1 MNHRPLR
8 RAIALSL
15 LALLALAGTASAD
28 RLFAD
33 GDVLTPTIEGTK
45 HLGDVAPGAEV
56 SVDIGFVVTCTLLA
70 HVDAGQ
76 SVVLSANGGTQP
88 GDGVIVSVT
97 TAVLDPPPSAWPAD
111 GTGCP
116 DPVPTHA
123 GGAFSHVTLRAPTV
137 PGNGYTFTVAWAR
150 SFQPT
155 GNGDSTALGP
165 SMTSINLT
173 MNVVGNVAPRLILP
187 ASFSVE
193 GNTANG
199 WTAVWSGVSATDPE
213 DAPDPIPTCTPAAGS
228 TLPLGTTPVSCSV
241 TDSGGLTAT
250 GGFNVTVVDTT
261 DPVLAGVPADSEVIT
276 SDPTG
281 TTLSYAM
288 PTATDV
294 VDPSPDVTCTPA
306 TGDHVGTGPTTVTCT
321 ATDASG
327 NSASDTFDVTVTFRA
342 PHTASATWQDPID
355 VSGNTFSTNHGR
367 TLPIK
372 VRLFVDGAEVRTGS
386 ASLTV
391 TPCGG
396 GTGLDLPLTTGGG
409 RWNASLDTS
418 LLVGSCHT
426 VTAWVQGL
434 EAGSFRLELRGAEP
448 AKANKTPAPTPTS
461 GPTPA
466 STSDTK
472 PPKATEP
479 KNAGPDTAKPDK
491 AKDPKPDK
499 AGKK

>member
-8 RAIALSL
+8 RSIVLSL
-15 LALLALAGTASAD
+15 LAVLALAGTASAD

-45 HLGDVAPGAEV
+45 HLGNVSPGAEV
-56 SVDIGFVVTCTLLA
+56 SVDIGFVLTCVGIA
-70 HVDAGQ
+70 HVDDGQ

-88 GDGVIVSVT
+88 ADGLIVSVT
-97 TAVLDPPPSAWPAD
+97 TAVLDPAPSGWAD
-111 GTGCP
+111 DGSGCP
-116 DPVPTHA
+116 DPVPSLP
-123 GGAFSHVTLRAPTV
+123 GGAFSHVTLRAPTA

-173 MNVVGNVAPRLILP
+173 MNVVGNIAPRLVLP

-199 WTAVWSGVSATDPE
+199 WIADWSGVLATDPE

-228 TLPLGTTPVSCSV
+228 TLPVGINAVSCSV

-261 DPVLAGVPADSEVIT
+261 NPVLAGVPADFEVIT

-281 TTLSYAM
+281 TSLAYST

-294 VDPSPDVTCTPA
+294 VDPSPDVSCAPA
-306 TGDHVGTGPTTVTCT
+306 SGDHVGTGTTTVTCT

-327 NSASDTFDVTVTFRA
+327 NSASDTFDVTITYRA

-355 VSGNTFSTNHGR
+355 VSGNTFSTNDGR

-372 VRLFVDGAEVRTGS
+372 VRLFVDGTEVKAGS

-396 GTGLDLPLTTGGG
+396 GTGLDLPLETGGG

-434 EAGSFRLELRGAEP
+434 EAGSFRLDLRGAEP
-448 AKANKTPAPTPTS
+448 TRANKTPAPTATS

-472 PPKATEP
+472 PDKAKEP
-479 KNAGPDTAKPDK
+479 TGAEPDTAKPDK

>member
-33 GDVLTPTIEGTK
+33 GDLVTPTTPQGTK
-45 HLGDVAPGAEV
+45 PLGDVAAGAEV
-56 SVDIGFVVTCTLLA
+56 SADIGFVLTCVGVA

-76 SVVLSANGGTQP
+76 SVVLTENGGTQP
-88 GDGVIVSVT
+88 ADGEILSVT
-97 TAVLDPPPSAWPAD
+97 TAVLDPVPSDWAD
-111 GTGCP
+111 DGAGCP
-116 DPVPTHA
+116 DPVPSLP
-123 GGAFSHVTLRAPTV
+123 GGAVSTVTLRAPTV
-137 PGNGYTFTVAWAR
+137 PGPHTFTVAWAR
-150 SFQPT
+150 SFQPA
-155 GNGDSTALGP
+155 GNGDSFALGP

-173 MNVVGNVAPRLILP
+173 MNVVGNIAPRLVLP
-187 ASFSVE
+187 VSFSVQ

-199 WTAVWSGVSATDPE
+199 WTADWSGISATDPE
-213 DAPDPIPTCTPAAGS
+213 DAPDPVPTCTPS
-228 TLPLGTTPVSCSV
+228 TGTTLHLGTTPVSCSV
-241 TDSGGLTAT
+241 TDRGGLTTT
-250 GGFNVTVVDTT
+250 GGFDVTVVDTT

-281 TTLSYAM
+281 TTLTYAT
-288 PTATDV
+288 PTATDI

-306 TGDHVGTGPTTVTCT
+306 TDTHVGTGTTTVTCT

-327 NSASDTFDVTVTFRA
+327 NSVEDAFDVTVSYRA

-355 VSGNTFSTNHGR
+355 VSGNTFSTNYGR

-372 VRLFVDGAEVRTGS
+372 VRLFVDDAEVMTGS
-386 ASLTV
+386 ASITV

-396 GTGLDLPLTTGGG
+396 GTGLELSPTSGGG

-448 AKANKTPAPTPTS
+448 TRANNTPATPSSTA
-461 GPTPA
+461 TPA

-472 PPKATEP
+472 AGTATEATTEQP
-479 KNAGPDTAKPDK
+479 GTSKPDRS
-491 AKDPKPDK
+491 KDPKPDK

>member
-1 MNHRPLR
+1 M
-8 RAIALSL
+8 SL
-15 LALLALAGTASAD
+15 GALLALAGTASAD

-33 GDVLTPTIEGTK
+33 GDLVTPTTPQGTK
-45 HLGDVAPGAEV
+45 PLGDVAPGAEV
-56 SVDIGFVVTCTLLA
+56 AADIGFVLTCVGVA
-70 HVDAGQ
+70 HVDDGQ

-88 GDGVIVSVT
+88 ADGEIISVT
-97 TAVLDPPPSAWPAD
+97 TAVLDPVPSEWAD
-111 GTGCP
+111 DGAGCP
-116 DPVPTHA
+116 DPVPSLP
-123 GGAFSHVTLRAPTV
+123 GGAFSRVTLRAPTV
-137 PGNGYTFTVAWAR
+137 PGPHTFTVAWAR
-150 SFQPT
+150 SFQPA
-155 GNGDSTALGP
+155 GNGDSLALGP

-173 MNVVGNVAPRLILP
+173 MNVVGNIAPRLVLP
-187 ASFSVE
+187 ANFSVE
-193 GNTANG
+193 GNTRNG
-199 WTAVWSGVSATDPE
+199 WTADWSGVIATDPE
-213 DAPDPIPTCTPAAGS
+213 DAPDPVPTCTPASGN
-228 TLPLGTTPVSCSV
+228 TLPLGTNHVSCSV
-241 TDSGGLTAT
+241 TDRGGLTT
-250 GGFNVTVVDTT
+250 TSGFDVTVVDTT

-281 TTLSYAM
+281 TTLAYVA

-306 TGDHVGTGPTTVTCT
+306 TGDHVGTGTTTVTCT

-342 PHTASATWQDPID
+342 PHTAGATWQDPID

-367 TLPIK
+367 TLPVK
-372 VRLFVDGAEVRTGS
+372 VRLFVDGSELKGGS
-386 ASLTV
+386 ASLVV

-396 GTGLDLPLTTGGG
+396 GTALDLPLTTGGG

-448 AKANKTPAPTPTS
+448 TRANKSPTATPTSTATETPTSTATPAPTS
-461 GPTPA
+461 DSKPA
-466 STSDTK
+466 
-472 PPKATEP
+472 KAAEP
-479 KNAGPDTAKPDK
+479 KSGGPDTAKPDK
-491 AKDPKPDK
+491 SKDPKPDK

>member
-1 MNHRPLR
+1 M
-8 RAIALSL
+8 ATAL
-15 LALLALAGTASAD
+15 
-28 RLFAD
+28 
-33 GDVLTPTIEGTK
+33 
-45 HLGDVAPGAEV
+45 
-56 SVDIGFVVTCTLLA
+56 
-70 HVDAGQ
+70 
-76 SVVLSANGGTQP
+76 
-88 GDGVIVSVT
+88 
-97 TAVLDPPPSAWPAD
+97 
-111 GTGCP
+111 
-116 DPVPTHA
+116 
-123 GGAFSHVTLRAPTV
+123 
-137 PGNGYTFTVAWAR
+137 
-150 SFQPT
+150 
-155 GNGDSTALGP
+155 ALGP

-173 MNVVGNVAPRLILP
+173 MNVVGNIAPRLVLP
-187 ASFSVE
+187 ANFSVE
-193 GNTANG
+193 GNTTNG
-199 WTAVWSGVSATDPE
+199 WTADWSGVIATDPE
-213 DAPDPIPTCTPAAGS
+213 DAPDPVPTCTPASGS
-228 TLPLGTTPVSCSV
+228 TLPLGTNHVSCSV
-241 TDSGGLTAT
+241 TDRGGLTTT
-250 GGFNVTVVDTT
+250 GGFDVTVNDTT
-261 DPVLAGVPADSEVIT
+261 EPVLHDVPADFEVIT

-281 TTLSYAM
+281 TTLDYAT
-288 PTATDV
+288 PTATDI

-306 TGDHVGTGPTTVTCT
+306 TGEHVGTGTTTVTCT
-321 ATDASG
+321 AVDGRDKSI
-327 NSASDTFDVTVTFRA
+327 SDSFDVTVTYRA

-355 VSGNTFSTNHGR
+355 VSGNTFSANHGR

-418 LLVGSCHT
+418 LLVGSCHV
-426 VTAWVQGL
+426 VTAWVQGI

-448 AKANKTPAPTPTS
+448 AKANKTPAPAPASTS

-479 KNAGPDTAKPDK
+479 KSAGPDTAKPEK

>member
-15 LALLALAGTASAD
+15 GALLALAGTASAD

-33 GDVLTPTIEGTK
+33 GDALTPTIEGTK
-45 HLGDVAPGAEV
+45 HLGDVSPGAEV
-56 SVDIGFVVTCTLLA
+56 SVDISFVLTCIGNS
-70 HVDAGQ
+70 HVDDGQ
-76 SVVLSANGGTQP
+76 SVVLSANGGIQP
-88 GDGVIVSVT
+88 GDGLIVEVT
-97 TAVLDPPPSAWPAD
+97 TAVLDPVPSGWAD
-111 GTGCP
+111 DGGGCP
-116 DPVPTHA
+116 DPVPSLP
-123 GGAFSHVTLRAPTV
+123 GGAVSRVTLRAPTA
-137 PGNGYTFTVAWAR
+137 PGIGYSFTVAWAR
-150 SFQPT
+150 SFQPA
-155 GNGDSTALGP
+155 GNGDSLALGQ

-173 MNVVGNVAPRLILP
+173 MNVVGNIAPRLVLP

-193 GNTANG
+193 GNAVNG
-199 WTAVWSGVSATDPE
+199 WTADWSGVLATDPE
-213 DAPDPIPTCTPAAGS
+213 DAPDPIPTCTPASGS
-228 TLPLGTTPVSCSV
+228 TLPLGTNHVSCSV
-241 TDSGGLTAT
+241 TDSGGLTTT
-250 GGFNVTVVDTT
+250 GGFDVTVVDTT

-281 TTLSYAM
+281 TTLAFST

-294 VDPSPDVTCTPA
+294 VDPSPDVACTPA
-306 TGDHVGTGPTTVTCT
+306 TGDHVGTGTTTVTCT

-327 NSASDTFDVTVTFRA
+327 NSATDTFDVTVTFRA
-342 PHTASATWQDPID
+342 AHTASATWQDPID

-372 VRLFVDGAEVRTGS
+372 VRLFVDGTEVLGGS

-396 GTGLDLPLTTGGG
+396 GTGLELPLVTGGG

-426 VTAWVQGL
+426 VTAWVQAL

-448 AKANKTPAPTPTS
+448 TRATNSPTTPTS
-461 GPTPA
+461 GATPA
-466 STSDTK
+466 STSDSK
-472 PPKATEP
+472 PAKVTEP
-479 KNAGPDTAKPDK
+479 KSPGPDTAKPEK

-499 AGKK
+499 VGKK

>member
-33 GDVLTPTIEGTK
+33 GDVLTPTIEGSK
-45 HLGDVAPGAEV
+45 HLGNVSPGAEV
-56 SVDIGFVVTCTLLA
+56 SVDIGFVINCTGVA

-76 SVVLSANGGTQP
+76 SVVLSANGGIQP
-88 GDGVIVSVT
+88 GDGLIVSVS
-97 TAVLDPPPSAWPAD
+97 TAVLDPAPIGWAAD

-116 DPVPTHA
+116 DPVPSLP
-123 GGAFSHVTLRAPTV
+123 GGAFSHVTLRAPTA

-150 SFQPT
+150 SFQPA
-155 GNGDSTALGP
+155 GNGDSAALGP

-173 MNVVGNVAPRLILP
+173 MNVVGNIAPRLVLP

-199 WTAVWSGVSATDPE
+199 WTADWSGVLATDPE

-228 TLPLGTTPVSCSV
+228 TLPVGTNPVTCSV

-250 GGFNVTVVDTT
+250 GGFNVTVIDTT
-261 DPVLAGVPADSEVIT
+261 DPVLAGVPTDSEVIT

-281 TTLSYAM
+281 TTLSYAT

-306 TGDHVGTGPTTVTCT
+306 TGDHVGTGTTTVTCT

-355 VSGNTFSTNHGR
+355 VSGNTFSANHGR

-386 ASLTV
+386 ASLSV

-396 GTGLDLPLTTGGG
+396 GTGLDLPLTIGGG

-418 LLVGSCHT
+418 LLVGSCHM
-426 VTAWVQGL
+426 VTAWVQGHRGRRL
-434 EAGSFRLELRGAEP
+434 PARAARRRADKSQQDAGAD
-448 AKANKTPAPTPTS
+448 ADD

-472 PPKATEP
+472 SPKATEP
-479 KNAGPDTAKPDK
+479 KSAGPDTAKPDK
-491 AKDPKPDK
+491 AKDPKPNK